1 MAMWKSF
8 EIKAAPSVAEE
19 HKADEKSQEE
29 NRANKRKNEESGTI
43 FYFISKK
50 TSSPFEEEEKTDLG
64 LVKGHA
70 YGITDV
76 RMIDLNENKWFKIF
90 KQVYFHVIFYYKY

>member
-1 MAMWKSF
+1 MKYLKINVFHKS
-8 EIKAAPSVAEE
+8 
-19 HKADEKSQEE
+19 
-29 NRANKRKNEESGTI
+29 
-43 FYFISKK
+43 
-50 TSSPFEEEEKTDLG
+50 SSPFEEEEKTDLG

-90 KQVYFHVIFYYKY
+90 K

>member
-1 MAMWKSF
+1 MLCSTS
-8 EIKAAPSVAEE
+8 ELDLIYSYNYN
-19 HKADEKSQEE
+19 EKKI
-29 NRANKRKNEESGTI
+29 NF

-90 KQVYFHVIFYYKY
+90 K

>member
-1 MAMWKSF
+1 MK
-8 EIKAAPSVAEE
+8 K
-19 HKADEKSQEE
+19 KL
-29 NRANKRKNEESGTI
+29 I

-90 KQVYFHVIFYYKY
+90 K